1 MTKNWT
7 EVRRT
12 RAACPKFYWDL
23 SQVLPGAGVQKR
35 GLGMACSL
43 ASMSVVPNLSP
54 TILHP
59 LLPYRSVLETHWE
72 RILAGIAAA
81 PDPSLA
87 AVNLSRLLE
96 HGVGRAEV
104 IGSPELCADLLFLL
118 GASEH
123 LTGVL
128 LHQGSRWED
137 AFLSDHAS
145 TIKSVADHL
154 VSLRTR
160 LPLELPDAEFL
171 PDLRGYRNREYLRI
185 GMRDL
190 LGTAT
195 LEDTVQDLSHLA
207 EAALQVAYDYVRAG
221 LRAEYGEAVIDEY
234 GRSRPLGFVVFGMG
248 KFGGEELNFSSDIDL
263 IYLYER
269 DAGPTTG
276 GSKGKTEPRNFFTHL
291 AQRLSKTLGDL
302 VAGGRV
308 FRVDLRLRPD
318 GMNGPMVNSL
328 PNALLYYESYGQTWE
343 RVALLKARPV
353 AGEKALGEQFL
364 RDVSP
369 FIFRRY
375 LDFSTIE
382 DIKEMKARVEH
393 ALRGGD
399 RAALNVKLGRGG
411 IREVEFVA
419 QTLQLIHV
427 GKDPHVRHR
436 STLPALDRLVE
447 GKYLSATD
455 RDVLRE
461 AYRFLRH
468 VEHKL
473 QVVQDRQTHTLPSDE
488 EGIWALARRLR
499 FSEDQKSTGK
509 NQQAKGQSPDTGHRT
524 PDTGLSLTSDSDSRL
539 PTPDPQKDE
548 VEHFRSTLHRHTDA
562 VHQIFHSLFYAPEK
576 EQEELDP
583 GIPSL
588 LQELHQEERVL
599 WHLQQL
605 GFRNLS
611 ESYEHLKLL
620 HDGPLHAPASPK
632 RRRLLYA
639 LAPKLFHEVSR
650 AADPDRALAAMANL
664 IASIGARSSFLSLL
678 RENDGTLRTLIGLFG
693 TSEYLTQIF
702 LRHPE
707 LLDSL
712 VRADLVRIQ
721 KTREE
726 MQSELDAR
734 LEEVDEYEDQ
744 LDILR
749 RYRTEEFLRIG
760 IHDSNGILDFTEASQ
775 QLSALAE
782 TCLTEALRIA
792 QTALLRQ
799 LGLASLPGQF
809 AIVGMGKLGAEE
821 LNYNSDLDLIFLYEP
836 TLEEQNNQIGAQECF
851 TKLVQRLISVLQV
864 QTREGYVYKI
874 DTRLRPSGRSGS
886 LVSSLAAFT
895 RYHETSSEL
904 WERQVLIKARMVTD
918 NVALQPQIQ
927 ALLERFAYSQ
937 GTDSAG
943 VAEIDRLRG
952 RMEQELAQEGQG
964 RFNIKTG
971 RGGIVDIE
979 FLVQMLQL
987 RYGPQYPAIR
997 QRATLPALEA
1007 LQASGVL
1014 PLEDCNLLTQG
1025 YRFLRTLENR
1035 LRIER
1040 DQPVEALESSGEQL
1054 FSLARRLGYE
1064 GEDAAKRLLGDYQHH
1079 REAIRACYIR
1089 WFTREKGTEQ

>member
-1 MTKNWT
+1 MT
-7 EVRRT
+7 
-12 RAACPKFYWDL
+12 
-23 SQVLPGAGVQKR
+23 
-35 GLGMACSL
+35 
-43 ASMSVVPNLSP
+43 LSP
-54 TILHP
+54 TVLRP
-59 LLPYRSVLETHWE
+59 LLSYRSLLEPHWE
-72 RILAGIAAA
+72 CVLTAVAAA

-87 AVNLSRLLE
+87 AVNVSRLLE
-96 HGVGRAEV
+96 HGIGRAEV
-104 IGSPELCADLLFLL
+104 IGSPERCRDLLFLL
-118 GASEH
+118 GASEY

-128 LHQGSRWED
+128 LHQEDTWEE
-137 AFLSDHAS
+137 AFLADYGSGG
-145 TIKSVADHL
+145 KSVTNHL
-154 VSLRTR
+154 ATLRTQVPVDLANDDFLR
-160 LPLELPDAEFL
+160 EL
-171 PDLRGYRNREYLRI
+171 RIYRNREYLRI
-185 GMRDL
+185 GTRDL
-190 LGTAT
+190 LGFAT

-207 EAALQVAYDYVRAG
+207 EAAVQVAYEYVRSC
-221 LRAEYGEAVIDEY
+221 LRAEYGEAVIEEQ
-234 GRSRPLGFVVFGMG
+234 GHQRPLGFVVFGMG

-269 DAGPTTG
+269 DGGTTTG
-276 GSKGKTEPRNFFTHL
+276 GSKGKTEPRTFFIQL
-291 AQRLSKTLGDL
+291 AQRLTRTLGDL

-318 GMNGPMVNSL
+318 GMNGPVVNSL
-328 PNALLYYESYGQTWE
+328 PNTLQYYESYGQTWE

-353 AGEKALGEQFL
+353 AGDKVLGEQFL
-364 RDVSP
+364 HDVSP
-369 FIFRRY
+369 FVFRRY

-382 DIKEMKARVEH
+382 DIKEMKARVERG
-393 ALRGGD
+393 LRNEHG
-399 RAALNVKLGRGG
+399 ALNVKLGRGG

-419 QTLQLIHV
+419 QTLQLIHA

-436 STLPALDRLVE
+436 STLSALDRLVE
-447 GKYLSATD
+447 GKYLAAAD
-455 RDVLRE
+455 RDVLQE
-461 AYRFLRH
+461 AYCFFRH

-488 EGIWALARRLR
+488 DGIRALARRLT
-499 FSEDQKSTGK
+499 FAESQK
-509 NQQAKGQSPDTGHRT
+509 AKELSRVQGLESRGQKQPEAE
-524 PDTGLSLTSDSDSRL
+524 PLALSLKLRNFDSGRSSTLDAER
-539 PTPDPQKDE
+539 PDE
-548 VEHFRSTLHRHTDA
+548 VAHFRTVLDAHTDA
-562 VHQIFHSLFYAPEK
+562 VHHIFHSLFHAPEK
-576 EQEELDP
+576 EQETLDP

-588 LQELHQEERVL
+588 LQELHQEERAL

-620 HDGPLHAPASPK
+620 HDGPSHAPASPK
-632 RRRLLYA
+632 RRKLLYA
-639 LAPKLFHEVSR
+639 LAPKLFQEVSR
-650 AADPDRALAAMANL
+650 APDPDRALAAMAHL
-664 IASIGARSSFLSLL
+664 VASIGARSSFLSLL
-678 RENDGTLRTLIGLFG
+678 RENEATLRTLIGLFG

-707 LLDSL
+707 LLDNL
-712 VRADLVRIQ
+712 VRADLVRVQ
-721 KTREE
+721 KTQDE
-726 MQSELDAR
+726 MFHELEAR
-734 LEEVDEYEDQ
+734 LEEVDDYEDQ

-760 IHDSNGILDFTEASQ
+760 IHDSNGLVDFTVASA

-782 TCLTEALRIA
+782 TCLSGALTIA
-792 QTALLRQ
+792 QTALSRQ
-799 LGLASLPGQF
+799 LKMSALPGRL
-809 AIVGMGKLGAEE
+809 AIIGMGKLGAGE
-821 LNYNSDLDLIFLYEP
+821 LNYNSDLDLIFLYDP
-836 TLEEQNNQIGAQECF
+836 TGEEQTNQLSAQECF
-851 TKLVQRLISVLQV
+851 TRLAQRLISVLQV

-904 WERQVLIKARMVTD
+904 WERQALIKAKV
-918 NVALQPQIQ
+918 VAGDATLRPQIEST
-927 ALLERFAYSQ
+927 LEHFVYSK

-987 RYGPQYPAIR
+987 RYGPQYPTVR
-997 QRATLPALEA
+997 QRATLPALEELHA
-1007 LQASGVL
+1007 CGVL
-1014 PLEDCNLLTQG
+1014 PAEDFQLLTQG

-1054 FSLARRLGYE
+1054 FSVARRLGYE
-1064 GEDAAKRLLGDYQHH
+1064 GEDAPTQLLAEYQRQ
-1079 REAIRACYIR
+1079 REVVRACYTR
-1089 WFTREKGTEQ
+1089 WFTQEKGREQ